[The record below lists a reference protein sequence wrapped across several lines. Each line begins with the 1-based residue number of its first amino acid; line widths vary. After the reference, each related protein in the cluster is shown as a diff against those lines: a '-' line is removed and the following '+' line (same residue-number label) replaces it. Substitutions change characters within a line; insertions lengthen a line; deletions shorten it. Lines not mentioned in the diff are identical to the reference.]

1 MKVNLLLKF
10 VFAITIALIISS
22 CASSV
27 RFTSDKSLAGKSS
40 KTEKVE
46 KTEKK
51 DSKNKN
57 KDIPNDAF
65 SEKII
70 KVAESWLGTP
80 YRYGGETRN
89 GVDCSGF
96 VLQVYTALGVQIP
109 RTSNLQYDF
118 VKKVDFDDK
127 KTGDLIFFSKNNKIN
142 HVGIY
147 IGSGE
152 MIHASSSSG
161 VVKQSIND
169 AYFEDKIAG
178 IGRVR

>member
-1 MKVNLLLKF
+1 MNIKLWIKF
-10 VFAITIALIISS
+10 LFCITIALIISS

-27 RFTSDKSLAGKSS
+27 RFTTDKGNTGKSS
-40 KTEKVE
+40 HTEKS
-46 KTEKK
+46 
-51 DSKNKN
+51 DSKNKY
-57 KDIPNDAF
+57 KDISNDDF
-65 SEKII
+65 SI
-70 KVAESWLGTP
+70 KLIEEAESWLGTP

-96 VLQVYTALGVQIP
+96 VLQVYTALGVKIP
-109 RTSNLQYDF
+109 RTSNQQYDY
-118 VKKVDFDDK
+118 VKKIDFDEK
-127 KTGDLIFFSKNNKIN
+127 KTGDLIFFSKNSKIN

-161 VVKQSIND
+161 VIKQAINE

-178 IGRVR
+178 IGRVK